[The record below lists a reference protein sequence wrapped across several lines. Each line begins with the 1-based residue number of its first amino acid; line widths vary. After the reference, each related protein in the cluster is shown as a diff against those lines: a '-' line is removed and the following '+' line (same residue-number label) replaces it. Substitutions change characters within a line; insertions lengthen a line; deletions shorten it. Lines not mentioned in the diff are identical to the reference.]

1 MNYDQYFQILIIK
14 FCILNLFHCLYLS
27 RKQVFLVFISINKHN
42 LKKKKKVNK
51 ILEII
56 HRRDFD

>member
-42 LKKKKKVNK
+42 LKKKKGKQN
-51 ILEII
+51 IGNYP
-56 HRRDFD
+56 